1 MNKTTTHQLN
11 FSLVPITN
19 INRKRSY
26 SQSYYYIV
34 TSNQCNEDI
43 LSIIRQNLVN
53 LSTFKTKAELKDLI
67 VSVYRSHGKHIEEQ
81 DIVMYRDLDFKYD
94 LIFKDTDPIGLC
106 NCEIKLSY

>member
-19 INRKRSY
+19 INRNRSY

-106 NCEIKLSY
+106 ICEIKLSY